1 MTRGNSRGKRQKA
14 EIAEVWAVDRGW
26 RFPVSCWVLPPALVA
41 GGATTAAVLRRFP
54 VFPAAHTSEHAGVT
68 GKACLRNIM
77 ASGPQIRIRMEAYD
91 HRALDLSAKE
101 IVDHAKRT
109 SAKVRGPI
117 PLPTRIEKFT
127 VLRSPHIDKKS
138 REQFEIRTHKR
149 VIDIMEPTPRTIE
162 ALNRLVVPAG
172 VFVKIKA

>member
-1 MTRGNSRGKRQKA
+1 MATGNER
-14 EIAEVWAVDRGW
+14 
-26 RFPVSCWVLPPALVA
+26 
-41 GGATTAAVLRRFP
+41 
-54 VFPAAHTSEHAGVT
+54 
-68 GKACLRNIM
+68 
-77 ASGPQIRIRMEAYD
+77 IRIRMEAYD
-91 HRALDLSAKE
+91 HRALDASAKE

-149 VIDIMEPTPRTIE
+149 VIDILEPTPRTIE
-162 ALNRLVVPAG
+162 ALNRLVVPGRCVRQDQGVSRDQRTADGSKTFRHGAYNKLRAARKTKFSAG
-172 VFVKIKA
+172 